1 MAKVVRSSRPAAD
14 ATLTSKGQ
22 LTVPASVRSAMGIK
36 SGDKLHF
43 TPAEAEGYLV
53 TPVRRGELLDLAGIF
68 ADAGK
73 RVGNLS
79 IREMRRRTAVA
90 RDKRARRRS
99 RE

>member
-1 MAKVVRSSRPAAD
+1 VVAKVMRASRPAAD

-22 LTVPASVRSAMGIK
+22 VTVPASIRTAMGIK

-43 TPAEAEGYLV
+43 TPTDAEAYLI
-53 TPVRRGELLDLAGIF
+53 TPVRRGDLLDLAGIF

-79 IREMRRRTAVA
+79 IREMRRRTAIA
-90 RDKRARRRS
+90 REKRMRSAR
-99 RE
+99 